1 MNKGVAEK
9 LPLSKS
15 ISFSEDAVKPETSKA
30 NSEQVAPPVSVSVV
44 QNHTQDVISAHIP
57 QPDVNNQPAELQSST
72 FGRQDPSLISASHCS
87 NHSDQGMLV
96 FFFCEPMACLRV
108 FIKVAL
114 CYKIWLVI

>member
-15 ISFSEDAVKPETSKA
+15 ISFSEDAVEPETSKA

-44 QNHTQDVISAHIP
+44 QNHTQDVISA

-87 NHSDQGMLV
+87 NHSDQGMLA
-96 FFFCEPMACLRV
+96 F
-108 FIKVAL
+108 
-114 CYKIWLVI
+114 